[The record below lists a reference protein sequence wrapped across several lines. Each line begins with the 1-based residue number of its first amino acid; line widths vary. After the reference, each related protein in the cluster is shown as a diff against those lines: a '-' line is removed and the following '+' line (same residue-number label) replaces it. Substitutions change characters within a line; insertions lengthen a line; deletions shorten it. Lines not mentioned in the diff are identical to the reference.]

1 LLFDSGAAKL
11 TRRSNCGKLNVRT
24 ARFFFAP
31 ALLAAGK
38 LWQAGWKA
46 AGPPNIRPG
55 DSHPARNRE
64 NW

>member
-1 LLFDSGAAKL
+1 MF
-11 TRRSNCGKLNVRT
+11 VRHG
-24 ARFFFAP
+24 FFAP